1 LRYITDEAIANGLVG
16 EATKKT
22 IDSEVNDFLDESY
35 KRAMNI
41 LKTHR
46 KELDLLAEALLNYE
60 TLDGDEVKIIIEGK
74 PIKKKKIVRQ
84 LDVKS
89 KKDKSKITPTPL
101 VGGEQLVQQCK
112 TH

>member
-1 LRYITDEAIANGLVG
+1 MRYITDDDIANGLVG
-16 EATKKT
+16 DETKKI

-60 TLDGDEVKIIIEGK
+60 TLDGDEVKTIIEGK
-74 PIKKKKIVRQ
+74 PIKKQKIVRQ
-84 LDVKS
+84 SDVKS
-89 KKDKSKITPTPL
+89 KKDKGKTTPTPL
-101 VGGEQLVQQCK
+101 VGGDQLVQQCK

>member
-1 LRYITDEAIANGLVG
+1 MRYIEDNDIANGLVG
-16 EATKKT
+16 DETKKI

-60 TLDGDEVKIIIEGK
+60 TLDGDEVKTIIEGK
-74 PIKKKKIVRQ
+74 PIKKQKIVRQ
-84 LDVKS
+84 SDVKS
-89 KKDKSKITPTPL
+89 KKDKSKTTPTPL
-101 VGGEQLVQQCK
+101 VGGDQLVQQCK

>member
-1 LRYITDEAIANGLVG
+1 MRYIKDEDIANGLVG
-16 EATKKT
+16 DETKKT
-22 IDSEVNDFLDESY
+22 IDSEVNGLLDESY

-60 TLDGDEVKIIIEGK
+60 TLDGDEVKTIIEGK
-74 PIKKKKIVRQ
+74 SIKKKKVVRQ
-84 LDVKS
+84 SDVKS
-89 KKDKSKITPTPL
+89 KKDKGKTTPTPL
-101 VGGEQLVQQCK
+101 VGGDQLVQQCK